1 MNIIY
6 FTKLNFIK
14 GSENESAEESDDGD
28 DDEEDEDGQKSLA
41 SLGLVKYSVQTMSRL
56 TTMTLNLT
64 TIHGIVNHKNVLLI
78 KLFVFFNI
86 GQLALSST

>member
-1 MNIIY
+1 MMNIIY

-41 SLGLVKYSVQTMSRL
+41 SLGLSDMVIYFS
-56 TTMTLNLT
+56 
-64 TIHGIVNHKNVLLI
+64 
-78 KLFVFFNI
+78 
-86 GQLALSST
+86 GQYIFSFSGK